1 MIGNDAVTKYDE
13 WGVCRETIAVRFNR
27 NEEIPTINYPEYR
40 LRKSK
45 IMVVLYESPEGPR
58 RQGYKL
64 VVSDSRGVRC
74 IADSG
79 TKFYTRRDAIEE
91 GRKSASIKKLVAD
104 SRRQR

>member
-1 MIGNDAVTKYDE
+1 MIGNDVATKYDE
-13 WGVCRETIAVRFNR
+13 WGICRETIVARFNR
-27 NEEIPTINYPEYR
+27 DDKISPINYPEYH